1 MDAKIT
7 KLRLSR
13 MLSYDWL
20 KIVGTAAA
28 AIIVWVLIF
37 TMTATRITPAQT
49 FTVCNYIGNNSLS
62 MDFSKAYSNAY
73 NEDKF
78 TGEVLEFSTVDLPTN
93 GEYAGQVL
101 EARVTTNEGDVM
113 FVSQQPNPNTAYT
126 VDKTDETTGETVKET
141 LYGHTYLET
150 FLSGYRFKLHDLSL
164 ESEKGFFNQME
175 QYLNCYYTNGFEDAS
190 SLDTE
195 KVEKDFLARIKRTKD
210 KRYKKQSQI
219 QKGIDEAI
227 DRMQKYQK
235 ALVAFYKYLDDGV
248 VALTK
253 TNYVLMEGEQYA
265 FEGTYSINL
274 CPNTETMGKLST
286 IVSYPTTYVTED
298 GTEEVTTSAKDMN
311 ICLFDSNGKEEEFRY
326 EALLYVVDLIE
337 RVQEL

>member
-1 MDAKIT
+1 
-7 KLRLSR
+7 
-13 MLSYDWL
+13 
-20 KIVGTAAA
+20 
-28 AIIVWVLIF
+28 
-37 TMTATRITPAQT
+37 
-49 FTVCNYIGNNSLS
+49 
-62 MDFSKAYSNAY
+62 
-73 NEDKF
+73 
-78 TGEVLEFSTVDLPTN
+78 
-93 GEYAGQVL
+93 
-101 EARVTTNEGDVM
+101 
-113 FVSQQPNPNTAYT
+113 
-126 VDKTDETTGETVKET
+126 
-141 LYGHTYLET
+141 
-150 FLSGYRFKLHDLSL
+150 
-164 ESEKGFFNQME
+164 ME
-175 QYLNCYYTNGFEDAS
+175 QYLNGYYTNGFEDAS

-311 ICLFDSNGKEEEFRY
+311 ICLFDLNGKEEEFRY